1 MSKNKEDTK
10 NIKFES
16 PGSKT
21 VRKLNDNNNSKINTS
36 TASQKFKYT
45 KIIWI
50 SIGVIFAVFVG
61 VAITLYII
69 LNGGNKTDI
78 GPPTEIDDDVNSTF
92 IPIHIND
99 IPEYIQENGPLEMQD
114 EYKIKTNVND
124 LKRIYVNQKYYE
136 YIKIDSVLTENI
148 VDRKTN
154 YDIYILEKNEAPN
167 EAKYFYNY
175 TFLCAIA
182 ISSECVSS
190 TNEYCIPQ
198 KLIDL
203 NEQDNSNIRNL
214 KEIDNFENFPIPLC
228 FFNLTDNNV
237 INSISCHK
245 KLNESKVNSIQ

>member
-69 LNGGNKTDI
+69 LNRGNKTDI
-78 GPPTEIDDDVNSTF
+78 DPPSDIDDDVPSTF
-92 IPIHIND
+92 IPIHNIND
-99 IPEYIQENGPLEMQD
+99 IPKYIKENGPLEMQD

-124 LKRIYVNQKYYE
+124 LIYKS
-136 YIKIDSVLTENI
+136 KIL
-148 VDRKTN
+148 
-154 YDIYILEKNEAPN
+154 
-167 EAKYFYNY
+167 
-175 TFLCAIA
+175 
-182 ISSECVSS
+182 
-190 TNEYCIPQ
+190 
-198 KLIDL
+198 
-203 NEQDNSNIRNL
+203 
-214 KEIDNFENFPIPLC
+214 
-228 FFNLTDNNV
+228 
-237 INSISCHK
+237 
-245 KLNESKVNSIQ
+245 